1 MNEYGDFEDSF
12 VNKNDSKEDMIM
24 ATKDMM
30 VIEPWIILES
40 KRFPGYYYF
49 YNTESNEKQWRM
61 PSNIVKVEK
70 IFDSTPTKTTADN
83 YSPTFQEW
91 VDNKPQSATTFQLDN
106 RSPNYTSP
114 PMRYDTSNIGKYD
127 NEVKENTVLGQEQ
140 QEEPG
145 ESPETRSY
153 AKEVNYDSEGYPI
166 GVEERKFSES
176 EDEQSNPKNDQE
188 PLIIKKLN

>member
-1 MNEYGDFEDSF
+1 MSNQSTQRPFSQRQLRVGELVKQNLGELFLRNEAKIPTYEAIDLNEYGDFEDSF
-12 VNKNDSKEDMIM
+12 VNKNDNKEDMIM

-114 PMRYDTSNIGKYD
+114 PMRY
-127 NEVKENTVLGQEQ
+127 VC
-140 QEEPG
+140 
-145 ESPETRSY
+145 RSHHPP
-153 AKEVNYDSEGYPI
+153 V
-166 GVEERKFSES
+166 
-176 EDEQSNPKNDQE
+176 
-188 PLIIKKLN
+188 